1 MTDARINIIADDNQV
16 EALVKSMNNLQE
28 SMQDVIQ
35 VMQNTQRQAS
45 QTEQGLQ
52 GLENET
58 RNVDTSLKTMARGAL
73 AGVAAFVSLETAQA
87 ALQFGIEQTK
97 RAFEALAATN
107 RQFANETTAVRAQI
121 DQAYA
126 SFGRYLFQVVG
137 GDQTIS
143 ELNFVLQETAIAFS
157 NLSEETGEGESAVL
171 AFAQSALVSARA
183 ANEFLTFLEKIVI
196 TLQTTAAAAELAG
209 VALSVPFNPAGPLAG
224 LRRLEQATE
233 EFNIKINDLTEDAFR
248 LERRNEGLA
257 RAFDYLQERFEQG
270 PDATLT
276 YANSI
281 NFLAERFGLLGRLMA
296 GVSGLSDEI
305 FQTRGRSGGG
315 GGGGR
320 SPEPPQEIIPPETLE
335 EVQQSIEESQ
345 QRVIEIFNA
354 NKLSVEAT
362 TQALGMSVPSI
373 MQQYEDLLNP
383 EYLKQTLIGFYESQG
398 EVNFERFQE
407 NIISQYARM
416 ESDIENALLEAQ
428 ERRRAGVNRRSK
440 PTGTTDEFR
449 FIQRNV
455 DLLKEYNR
463 SLIDAGKTWNGII
476 ELAEIGGASEERINS
491 IVAARDRQ
499 YAEINQRFAE
509 QIRLADEAREA
520 LKAPE
525 PVTIDT
531 SALTSGFA
539 MRTDMDNRAE
549 LIALAT
555 REFVTME
562 EAIKAVTVALSDQER
577 KWLSLNNIGVREYIE
592 LVEASKERTRE
603 AFKTDAIDGFTS
615 SIENIGSF
623 LGQTLVQS
631 FDDGLTGAERA
642 KAFLAGMLGDFLK
655 TIGSTA
661 IAQGAIIAFG
671 DPAAGGLP
679 NPGRAAGLI
688 AAGTAAVIA
697 GSALSGVASNIQR
710 SGQGTDAAATPG
722 ATSSAQSTTNVFIEN
737 RFGNRFDARELDR
750 SANETFS
757 RAAQAGQ

>member
-16 EALVKSMNNLQE
+16 DALVQSMNNLQE
-28 SMQDVIQ
+28 SMQGVIQ

-45 QTEQGLQ
+45 QTEQGLE

-58 RNVDTSLKTMARGAL
+58 RNVDSSLKSMARGAL

-107 RQFANETTAVRAQI
+107 RQFAAETQTVRSQI

-126 SFGRYLFQVVG
+126 SFGRYLFQIVG
-137 GDQTIS
+137 GDQAIS
-143 ELNFVLQETAIAFS
+143 DLNFVLQETAIAFN
-157 NLSEETGEGESAVL
+157 NLSDETGEGESAVL
-171 AFAQSALVSARA
+171 AFAQSALVSASA
-183 ANEFLTFLEKIVI
+183 ANEFLTLIEKIVI
-196 TLQTTAAAAELAG
+196 SLQTAAATAELAAI
-209 VALSVPFNPAGPLAG
+209 ALAVPFSPAGPTAG
-224 LRRLEQATE
+224 LRLLSDATE
-233 EFNIKINDLTEDAFR
+233 EFNRKINDLADDSIA

-257 RAFDYLQERFEQG
+257 RTFDLLQERFEQG

-281 NFLAERFGLLGRLMA
+281 NFLAERFGVLGRLMA
-296 GVSGLSDEI
+296 GVSGLSDEV
-305 FQTRGRSGGG
+305 FRTRGGGSF
-315 GGGGR
+315 R
-320 SPEPPQEIIPPETLE
+320 APEPEPEPGIPAETIEDVRESIFESYDRFLDI
-335 EVQQSIEESQ
+335 VSQSKIRGE
-345 QRVIEIFNA
+345 
-354 NKLSVEAT
+354 EAT
-362 TQALGMSVPSI
+362 RVLGMSVSSI
-373 MQQYEDLLNP
+373 MREYQMLLGDGLQ
-383 EYLKQTLIGFYESQG
+383 ELLDGFFEQTGD
-398 EVNFERFQE
+398 VN
-407 NIISQYARM
+407 YARF
-416 ESDIENALLEAQ
+416 EERIVSNLGDLERNVQNALLQAEEEARI
-428 ERRRAGVNRRSK
+428 EFIRRRKTPASE
-440 PTGTTDEFR
+440 EFN
-449 FIQRNV
+449 FVQRNV
-455 DLLKEYNR
+455 DLLKEYGRVLNEA
-463 SLIDAGKTWNGII
+463 SETWNGIL
-476 ELAEIGGASEERINS
+476 ELAETGGASEERINS
-491 IVAARDRQ
+491 IVAARERQ
-499 YAEINQRFAE
+499 YAEINERFTE
-509 QIRLADEAREA
+509 QIRLADLAREA

-531 SALTSGFA
+531 SPLTSGFA

-555 REFVTME
+555 REFATME
-562 EAIKAVTVALSDQER
+562 EAIKAVTDALSDQER
-577 KWLSLNNIGVREYIE
+577 KWLSLNNIGIGEYIK
-592 LVEASKERTRE
+592 LVEDSKERTRE

-615 SIENIGSF
+615 SIEDIGSF
-623 LGQTLVQS
+623 LGQTLAQS

-642 KAFLAGMLGDFLK
+642 KALLAGMLGDFLT

-661 IAQGAIIAFG
+661 IAQGAIVAFG

-710 SGQGTDAAATPG
+710 SGQGTPGAGAGATPG

>member
-233 EFNIKINDLTEDAFR
+233 EFNIKINDLTDDAFR

-362 TQALGMSVPSI
+362 GDSLTYQWFKVVSSV
-373 MQQYEDLLNP
+373 
-383 EYLKQTLIGFYESQG
+383 
-398 EVNFERFQE
+398 
-407 NIISQYARM
+407 
-416 ESDIENALLEAQ
+416 
-428 ERRRAGVNRRSK
+428 
-440 PTGTTDEFR
+440 
-449 FIQRNV
+449 
-455 DLLKEYNR
+455 
-463 SLIDAGKTWNGII
+463 
-476 ELAEIGGASEERINS
+476 
-491 IVAARDRQ
+491 
-499 YAEINQRFAE
+499 
-509 QIRLADEAREA
+509 
-520 LKAPE
+520 
-525 PVTIDT
+525 
-531 SALTSGFA
+531 
-539 MRTDMDNRAE
+539 
-549 LIALAT
+549 AT
-555 REFVTME
+555 P
-562 EAIKAVTVALSDQER
+562 L
-577 KWLSLNNIGVREYIE
+577 
-592 LVEASKERTRE
+592 
-603 AFKTDAIDGFTS
+603 
-615 SIENIGSF
+615 
-623 LGQTLVQS
+623 
-631 FDDGLTGAERA
+631 
-642 KAFLAGMLGDFLK
+642 
-655 TIGSTA
+655 
-661 IAQGAIIAFG
+661 
-671 DPAAGGLP
+671 
-679 NPGRAAGLI
+679 
-688 AAGTAAVIA
+688 
-697 GSALSGVASNIQR
+697 VAS
-710 SGQGTDAAATPG
+710 GTKIPRVD
-722 ATSSAQSTTNVFIEN
+722 SSLLVVAPI
-737 RFGNRFDARELDR
+737 
-750 SANETFS
+750 
-757 RAAQAGQ
+757 